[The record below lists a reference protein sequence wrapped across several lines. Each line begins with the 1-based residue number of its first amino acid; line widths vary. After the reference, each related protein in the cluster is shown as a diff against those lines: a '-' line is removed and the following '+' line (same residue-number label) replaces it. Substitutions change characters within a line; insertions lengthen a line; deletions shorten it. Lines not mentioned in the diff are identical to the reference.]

1 MKTIQ
6 QFGFVRVAT
15 VVPELQLGD
24 VEANVASIA
33 KSYTKAAK
41 AGVQVAV
48 YPELSLTGY
57 TIADI
62 VQQGIVLDAAVSGIE
77 KLAQITTKKTAM
89 VVGLPFSCNG
99 KLYNVAAVLADGKIQ
114 GLVPKTYLPNYQE
127 FYEQRWYASAL
138 ELNTTEVQIGDTSV
152 PIGND
157 LLFAL
162 DGIKGAVLGVEI
174 CEDLWAPIPP
184 SSQLSLAGATLLA
197 NLSASNEL
205 VGKADYRRALVSQ
218 QSARMRSAYIYCS
231 TGVNESTTDLVF
243 GGHTLIAEDG
253 RLVAQGKR
261 FERDEQMTLA
271 DIDIERL
278 TIDRHRTNT
287 FQTADPK
294 DFRTIHVAMQAGTN
308 QKLERMVDA
317 HPFVPSGTAR
327 LNERAQEVI
336 AIQSTGLATRLKN
349 TGIDKIVLGLSG
361 GLDSTLALLVAVA
374 AFEKLKL
381 PRKNIYAITMPG
393 FATSDRTKNNA
404 GQLATKLGV
413 DLQEIAIGEGS
424 TLLLKEI
431 DHDLAKQDPTYE
443 NAQARYRTLILM
455 SKANQLGALVLG
467 TGDLSEIALGWCTFN
482 GDHISHYNVNA
493 SIPKTLVKHLVSWF
507 ATQSDFAP
515 VEKILHDIVDTPVS
529 PELTDDQETEDL
541 IGPYELHDFYL
552 YHFVRWGC
560 SPQKI
565 IFLAQA
571 AFGKQYS
578 QVEITKWLKLFIT
591 KFFANQWKRS
601 VMADGPKVGT
611 ISLSPRGDWR
621 MPSDMSSQAWLRE
634 VK

>member
-15 VVPELQLGD
+15 VVPELKLGD
-24 VEANVASIA
+24 VEANVESIA
-33 KSYTKAAK
+33 KSYLKAVK

-62 VQQGIVLDAAVSGIE
+62 VQQGIVLDAAVGGLQ
-77 KLAQITTKKTAM
+77 KLAKLTNTKTVM
-89 VVGLPFSCNG
+89 VVGLPLSCNG
-99 KLYNVAAVLADGKIQ
+99 KLYNVAAVLAGGKIQ

-138 ELNTTEVQIGDTSV
+138 ELNTTEVQIGDTTV

-162 DGIKGAVLGVEI
+162 DGIKGATLGVEI

-205 VGKADYRRALVSQ
+205 VGKADYRRALVTQ

-253 RLVAQGKR
+253 RLLAQSKI
-261 FERDEQMTLA
+261 FERTEHMTLA

-294 DFRTIHVAMQAGTN
+294 DFRTIHVTMQPSTN
-308 QKLERMVDA
+308 QKLERKVEA
-317 HPFVPSGTAR
+317 HPFVPSGVAQ
-327 LNERAQEVI
+327 LNERAEEVI
-336 AIQSTGLATRLKN
+336 AIQSTGLATRLDN

-381 PRKNIYAITMPG
+381 PLKNIYAITMPG

-404 GQLATKLGV
+404 GQLATKLGIN
-413 DLQEIAIGEGS
+413 LQEIAIGEGS

-431 DHDLAKQDPTYE
+431 EHDMSMQDPTYE
-443 NAQARYRTLILM
+443 NAQARYRTLVLM

-507 ATQSDFAP
+507 ATETDFAP
-515 VEKILHDIVDTPVS
+515 VAKILNDIVDTPVS

-552 YHFVRWGC
+552 YHFVRWGS

-571 AFGKQYS
+571 AFGKQYT
-578 QVEITKWLKLFIT
+578 QAEITKWLKLFIT
-591 KFFANQWKRS
+591 KFFTNQWKRS
-601 VMADGPKVGT
+601 VMADGPKVGS